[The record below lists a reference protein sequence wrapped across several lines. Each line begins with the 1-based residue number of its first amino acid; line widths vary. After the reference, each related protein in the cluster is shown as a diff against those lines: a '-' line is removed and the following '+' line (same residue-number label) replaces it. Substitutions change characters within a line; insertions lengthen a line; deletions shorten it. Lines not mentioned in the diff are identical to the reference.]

1 MHCWWLFVS
10 NTTWKGAVASVL
22 SAWLVSN
29 MTCGIRLHE
38 ALWNLIY
45 LTSLWTTLTI
55 AGFSSNGLVLVPI
68 LVGKSVITF
77 DPNHNLKW
85 PKRNWRQQSGNV
97 RQGQILLKGHFSETV
112 IDYFCYMILN
122 LRPCEMTRN
131 HAAEMIAKMYV
142 SRQVTRKDI
151 IRI

>member
-1 MHCWWLFVS
+1 M
-10 NTTWKGAVASVL
+10 
-22 SAWLVSN
+22 
-29 MTCGIRLHE
+29 
-38 ALWNLIY
+38 
-45 LTSLWTTLTI
+45 TI
-55 AGFSSNGLVLVPI
+55 AGFSSNGLAIVPI

-77 DPNHNLKW
+77 DPNPNLERTK
-85 PKRNWRQQSGNV
+85 KNRRLHSGNV
-97 RQGQILLKGHFSETV
+97 RQWQILLKGLFSETV

-131 HAAEMIAKMYV
+131 HAAEMITKIYA